1 MATLETSEKVR
12 EALRRIPRAEW
23 DALAA
28 DSGVPRS
35 TIEKIAYGVT
45 ANPSFDSMVGI
56 VEALRRRETK
66 TSDRAVS

>member
-1 MATLETSEKVR
+1 MELQTSDKVR
-12 EALRRIPRAEW
+12 EALRGIPRAEW
-23 DALAA
+23 DALAI

-56 VEALRRRETK
+56 VEALKRRE
-66 TSDRAVS
+66 SRAAA